1 MGIRIQTPFRSETS
15 MILKTCVVMATLI
28 LADVPWWDDT
38 SPSDETKVTDAV
50 KMPLAGGM
58 SADGKYQIWVI
69 GNDPL
74 DHDYAFG
81 FYGADGKTLLFQM
94 DINGGFCVVRGAS
107 EIDRALW
114 NDDDSLVTIED
125 HDTRHSMA
133 LHIISIK
140 DGKGQK
146 VAIPPFGKVMAEKTA
161 NIHGGAANAC
171 GCKPLKWNGRELTF
185 QFYAG
190 PYTSTVKMRVPQSS
204 PLRAILVS
212 ESAPE
217 EISNSD

>member
-1 MGIRIQTPFRSETS
+1 
-15 MILKTCVVMATLI
+15 MIFKSCIVLGALL

-38 SPSDETKVTDAV
+38 SHSDAPIVTDTV
-50 KMPLAGGM
+50 KMPLQGGL
-58 SADGKYQIWVI
+58 SPDGKYQIFVI

-74 DHDYAFG
+74 AEDYAFG
-81 FYGADGKTLLFQM
+81 FYGGVDGKSLLFQM
-94 DINGGFCVVRGAS
+94 DLNGAFCVVRGAS

-114 NDDDSLVTIED
+114 NDDDSLVAIED

-140 DGKGQK
+140 DGKGYR
-146 VAIPPFGKVMAEKTA
+146 VTIPPFGKAITEKMA
-161 NIHGGAANAC
+161 NVRGGAANAC

-185 QFYAG
+185 EFYAAS
-190 PYTSTVKMRVPQSS
+190 YTSTVKMKVPRSNAS
-204 PLRAILVS
+204 RAVLVS

-217 EISNSD
+217 QVGDTN